1 MKIEHIAI
9 WVKDLERMKHFYET
23 YFEAQANA
31 LYHNPLKGFSSYFLH
46 FKSGPR
52 LELMHRTDIDHD
64 APRDRFGYAHIAFS
78 LGSRFAVD
86 QLTARLERD
95 GYTRLDGPRLTGDG
109 YYESVFLD
117 PEGLTIE
124 LTV

>member
-1 MKIEHIAI
+1 MKIEHIAV

-46 FKSGPR
+46 FKSGAR
-52 LELMHRTDIDHD
+52 LELMHRTDIGHD
-64 APRDRFGYAHIAFS
+64 APRDRIGYADIAFS

-86 QLTARLERD
+86 QLTARLEQD